1 MHLQYTNQS
10 VVEKPMINQEPTVFV
25 VDDDM
30 AVRDSLRTLLES
42 VGKKVEVFSSAQDF
56 LDHFKPED
64 SGCLVLDIR
73 MPGIS
78 GMELQDRLNKEG
90 NHIPIIFIT
99 GHGDIPI
106 AVSAMRKGAFDFIQK
121 PFSNNEFISRI
132 DDALELNE
140 KQHLQQI
147 NHQTIEQRFIS
158 LTEREREVLS
168 FITEGKSN
176 KFIAYELGVS
186 QRTVEAH
193 RAHIM
198 EKMQT
203 KSLAHLMRMVLSR
216 GELNVS

>member
-1 MHLQYTNQS
+1 MHLQYSNQTVIDNS
-10 VVEKPMINQEPTVFV
+10 MSNQEPTVFV
-25 VDDDM
+25 VDDDA
-30 AVRDSLRTLLES
+30 AVRDSLSTLLES
-42 VGKKVEVFSSAQDF
+42 VGKKVEAFSCAQDF
-56 LDHFKPED
+56 LNQFRPED

-78 GMELQDRLNKEG
+78 GMELQDRLNQLG
-90 NHIPIIFIT
+90 NSLPIIFIT

-121 PFSNNEFISRI
+121 PFSNDEFISRI

-140 KQHLQQI
+140 KQHIQQL
-147 NHQTIEQRFIS
+147 NHQTIEQRFGS
-158 LTEREREVLS
+158 LTEREREVLG

-216 GELNVS
+216 GELNVN